1 MSAVS
6 VNFVIMRAAV
16 YRYLDTKSCLDEHS
30 ARCREP
36 HGSRPLLGAHS
47 TSLRR
52 RRRWVHDHS
61 HLSRVLPKT
70 RKELLAVT
78 AVELHAR
85 ARDQRSPGPSI
96 LLRGRCV
103 TARNC
108 FLALYMVRADRMDG
122 PRAKVVARAR
132 QTPYLFDTGGARSLR
147 VQNAGPHQFRTRSI
161 HASRRMSVNGGIMA
175 HRMKLSFCH
184 HYLIITYTGCEIN
197 LKYENEAST
206 EVWVW

>member
-1 MSAVS
+1 MPWLVVDGACVS
-6 VNFVIMRAAV
+6 YGVEKTERLGRVSCLRQLCYHARSRLQIP
-16 YRYLDTKSCLDEHS
+16 DTKSCLDEHS

-85 ARDQRSPGPSI
+85 ARDQRSPGPSN

-132 QTPYLFDTGGARSLR
+132 QTPYPPNYF
-147 VQNAGPHQFRTRSI
+147 TRRAI
-161 HASRRMSVNGGIMA
+161 PRYI
-175 HRMKLSFCH
+175 
-184 HYLIITYTGCEIN
+184 
-197 LKYENEAST
+197 
-206 EVWVW
+206 

>member
-1 MSAVS
+1 MSCQLIFSQGVGGVCAQSSMVQRRSNVVTSLVVDCACVS
-6 VNFVIMRAAV
+6 SGVEKTERLGRVSCLRQLCYHARSRLQIP
-16 YRYLDTKSCLDEHS
+16 DTKSCLDEHS

-85 ARDQRSPGPSI
+85 ARDQRSPGPSR
-96 LLRGRCV
+96 LSRRRCV
-103 TARNC
+103 TARSQI
-108 FLALYMVRADRMDG
+108 LTLYMACADRTDG
-122 PRAKVVARAR
+122 ARAKVVGPRARA
-132 QTPYLFDTGGARSLR
+132 P
-147 VQNAGPHQFRTRSI
+147 
-161 HASRRMSVNGGIMA
+161 
-175 HRMKLSFCH
+175 
-184 HYLIITYTGCEIN
+184 
-197 LKYENEAST
+197 
-206 EVWVW
+206 